1 MSFPGPKEFVLG
13 GQAVTQGG
21 SLRRV
26 EQGAGSEG
34 FHVG

>member
-1 MSFPGPKEFVLG
+1 MSSPGPKEFVLG
-13 GQAVTQGG
+13 GQAVTRGG

-26 EQGAGSEG
+26 TLGAGSEG